1 MATTVETTPIIAFLT
16 QFTMR
21 LKSSH
26 MLKNIKVFK
35 FVSSEILE
43 PQIKEEYL
51 NKIVAVNEQDKYFDA
66 KRNSLEIKRDPEK
79 PEKKVY
85 D

>member
-1 MATTVETTPIIAFLT
+1 
-16 QFTMR
+16 
-21 LKSSH
+21 